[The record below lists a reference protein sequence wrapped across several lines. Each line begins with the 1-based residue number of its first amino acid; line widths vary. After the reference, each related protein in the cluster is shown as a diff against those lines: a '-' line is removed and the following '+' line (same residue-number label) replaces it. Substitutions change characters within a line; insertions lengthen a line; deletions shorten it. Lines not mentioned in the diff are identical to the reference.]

1 MPTWTF
7 ADPAPDDEPVQLRD
21 WFVFELPGGARHAD
35 GNEYRH
41 GRESRVSSAIKGEID
56 LVGASFITSSG
67 RHYKLAGRPG
77 MTLDVDYVLNKWLAR
92 MGVDRDAIVDVSRA
106 LLNELVE
113 AANSTPRPAGL

>member
-1 MPTWTF
+1 
-7 ADPAPDDEPVQLRD
+7 
-21 WFVFELPGGARHAD
+21 
-35 GNEYRH
+35 
-41 GRESRVSSAIKGEID
+41 
-56 LVGASFITSSG
+56 
-67 RHYKLAGRPG
+67 